1 MGMGT
6 DIPITITATNMDIP
20 NVDTGITVTK
30 GAMLTTDMVD
40 ASINAGLAAIA
51 TRVINA
57 NQSAITIARI

>member
-6 DIPITITATNMDIP
+6 DIRIAITATKKDIP
-20 NVDTGITVTK
+20 NADTGITDTT